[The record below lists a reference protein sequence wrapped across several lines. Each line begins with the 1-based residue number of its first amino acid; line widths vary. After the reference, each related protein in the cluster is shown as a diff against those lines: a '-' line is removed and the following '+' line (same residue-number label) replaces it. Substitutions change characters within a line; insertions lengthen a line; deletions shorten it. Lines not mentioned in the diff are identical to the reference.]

1 MEEDPCLSRE
11 RDTSDPPAQQ
21 GSGGQGRRN
30 PYRTGLQLFLPGGH
44 VSAAV
49 PGVDDCLGEGGRG
62 SGSGQSYSGRI
73 QPCGKAWP
81 GLGSPRSDVKRG
93 RPRPPPSFYQL
104 YWYRLPF
111 APLTHTDGAGGDC
124 QGRGP
129 PKSHWLPPASFSLF
143 APRVCPPF
151 SPPCVTPVD
160 PRDPQEPGASSAGK

>member
-30 PYRTGLQLFLPGGH
+30 PYRTGLQLLLPGGH

-49 PGVDDCLGEGGRG
+49 PGVGDCLGEGGRG
-62 SGSGQSYSGRI
+62 SGLGQSHSGRI

-93 RPRPPPSFYQL
+93 RPRHATFFLSALLVSPSL
-104 YWYRLPF
+104 CS
-111 APLTHTDGAGGDC
+111 THSHRR
-124 QGRGP
+124 GRGG
-129 PKSHWLPPASFSLF
+129 LPRTRSSQIPLAAS
-143 APRVCPPF
+143 RVLF
-151 SPPCVTPVD
+151 SPCTSCVPSLLSTLCYP
-160 PRDPQEPGASSAGK
+160 S